1 MKSRYIEFLHK
12 PTGRK
17 KTYNKITEIYKD
29 YPKESL
35 GLSYNSLMN
44 VLTKTGVY
52 ENHLI
57 KVAYKKHLICEWK

>member
-1 MKSRYIEFLHK
+1 MKSRYIEFTHK
-12 PTGRK
+12 TTGKK
-17 KTYNKITEIYKD
+17 KTYGKITEIYKE
-29 YPKESL
+29 YSKESL

-57 KVAYKKHLICEWK
+57 KVVYRKHIVCEWK